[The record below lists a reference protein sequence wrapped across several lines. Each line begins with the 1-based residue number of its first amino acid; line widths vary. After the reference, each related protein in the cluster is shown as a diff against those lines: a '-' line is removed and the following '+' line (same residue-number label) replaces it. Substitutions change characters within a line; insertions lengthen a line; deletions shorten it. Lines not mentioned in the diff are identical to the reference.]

1 MTMSMNHPRLAS
13 LDPLKGATR
22 CGPAKPVPPRSGL
35 RHFAPDTLGLDLG
48 ARTVAHS

>member
-1 MTMSMNHPRLAS
+1 MSMKHPRLAS

-22 CGPAKPVPPRSGL
+22 CGLAKPGPKRSGL
-35 RHFAPDTLGLDLG
+35 SHFAPDTLGRDLG